1 LLAFDFLFSVSA
13 AGAMTAAIILLVDI
27 VVVVLVVVVVVD
39 VAISVFRRA
48 VTSKLFMF

>member
-1 LLAFDFLFSVSA
+1 MLAFDFLFSVSA

-27 VVVVLVVVVVVD
+27 VVVVLVVVVVD